1 MLVKVRNLYTKGTV
15 KNMEHYKAY
24 LAAKD
29 PLNSKKKSTEP
40 TKSEGLTNEIQKRI
54 KLIEKAFR

>member
-1 MLVKVRNLYTKGTV
+1 MKQ
-15 KNMEHYKAY
+15 YKAY
-24 LAAKD
+24 IAAKD

-40 TKSEGLTNEIQKRI
+40 IKSEGLTPEIQKRI

>member
-1 MLVKVRNLYTKGTV
+1 
-15 KNMEHYKAY
+15 MEHYRTYIAV
-24 LAAKD
+24 KD

-40 TKSEGLTNEIQKRI
+40 TKSEGLTKEIQKRI

>member
-1 MLVKVRNLYTKGTV
+1 
-15 KNMEHYKAY
+15 MEQYKAY
-24 LAAKD
+24 VAAKN

-40 TKSEGLTNEIQKRI
+40 KSEGLTNEIQKRI